1 MQGQAKGLQR
11 EGESISALAKL
22 GVDPQDIIFLGYPDT
37 HLGDIWTASNDTQIF
52 SSFDGTIKA
61 TYGNNGF
68 GGKDWHSL
76 IFGSAGAHS
85 AQSLM
90 TDMKSV
96 IEAFQPSDIYTTA
109 EIDVHSVHNATYLFK

>member
-68 GGKDWHSL
+68 GGKDLHSL
-76 IFGSAGAHS
+76 ILGSARPYSPQAFF
-85 AQSLM
+85 AN
-90 TDMKSV
+90 
-96 IEAFQPSDIYTTA
+96 IEAIVRALPPSDIGTKQR
-109 EIDVHSVHNATYLFK
+109 N